1 MLHWFEILKKCNS
14 LGTIIII
21 SVLIT
26 VMGLLSPIFIIH
38 IFNRYITFGLEGTLY
53 FLVLGA
59 ITVSTFEFFFR
70 NLRNKI
76 FNQIT
81 LKPIREYRLNVV
93 AELFQ
98 RENINKDKFI
108 ESLDLNNNYRK
119 FLSPQNQSNI
129 FDSFFLIFI
138 IIFLFFLSTKLS
150 IIFVLILI
158 SYLLVQRKSNLNK
171 KKIIK
176 KNSIRTHDK
185 EIIKELR
192 YNFELLNYF
201 NAYKYTNFFIENYF
215 LKKEKNDSA
224 LSFLDNFQ
232 LSYNHYFLIVSSIIV
247 IGIGSTFVV
256 NGELS
261 IGALIGFNIF
271 SSRALITAASAQRSY
286 FNLTLINE
294 LTLNYQEAFKDSE
307 NRSKGLQLNKI
318 TGNIEVK
325 NIDYSYQDSNF
336 FLLKNIS
343 INVSAGEILNI
354 SGKNGTG
361 KTTLAHLIL
370 GLISPKSGEIFIDRT
385 NLLKLSLVWWRQ
397 QVAYLPQNPQILN
410 SSITDNILMANE
422 RLNQDEIS
430 RLLQTVGLDDSL
442 KKSNLSLTD
451 NIDPNLSCGI
461 KKKIH
466 YARLLAMN
474 PQVFLID
481 DPLGNLDSLGKEM
494 VLKLLLSLKKSQK
507 TIITFSEDELI
518 KKMVDNN
525 IILEG

>member
-1 MLHWFEILKKCNS
+1 MLHWLEILKKCNS
-14 LGTIIII
+14 LGTIILI
-21 SVLIT
+21 SVLIM

-76 FNQIT
+76 FDKIT
-81 LKPIREYRLNVV
+81 LEPIREYRLNVIT
-93 AELFQ
+93 ELFQ

-108 ESLDLNNNYRK
+108 ESLDLNNNYSK

-138 IIFLFFLSTKLS
+138 IFFLFFLSTKLS
-150 IIFVLILI
+150 TIFVLILI
-158 SYLLVQRKSNLNK
+158 SYLLIQRKGNLNK

-176 KNSIRTHDK
+176 NNLVKTHDK
-185 EIIKELR
+185 GIINELR

-215 LKKEKNDSA
+215 FKKERNDRAIS
-224 LSFLDNFQ
+224 SLDNFQ
-232 LSYNHYFLIVSSIIV
+232 LSYNHYFLIISSIIV
-247 IGIGSTFVV
+247 IGVGSTFVV

-286 FNLTLINE
+286 FNLALINE
-294 LTLNYQEAFKDSE
+294 LTSNYHEAFRGSE
-307 NRSKGLQLNKI
+307 NRSKGLQLSKI
-318 TGNIEVK
+318 SGNIEVK
-325 NIDYSYQDSNF
+325 NIDYSYQDSKF
-336 FLLKNIS
+336 FILKNIS
-343 INVSAGEILNI
+343 FNVSHGEILNI
-354 SGKNGTG
+354 SGNNGTG

-370 GLISPKSGEIFIDRT
+370 GITSPKSGEILIDRT
-385 NLLKLSLVWWRQ
+385 NLLKLSLVWWRK
-397 QVAYLPQNPQILN
+397 QVAYLPQNPEILN

-422 RLNQDEIS
+422 RLNQDEIG
-430 RLLQTVGLDDSL
+430 RLLQTVGLDESL
-442 KKSNLSLTD
+442 KKSNLSLTE
-451 NIDPNLSCGI
+451 NVIPNLSGGI

-481 DPLGNLDSLGKEM
+481 DPFGSLDSSGKEM
-494 VLKLLLSLKKSQK
+494 ALKLLLSLKKSKK

-518 KKMVDNN
+518 KKVLDNN
-525 IILEG
+525 IQLEG